1 MSGYSATSAD
11 AAVLHRRERH
21 RLLRMRHERR
31 RADYLAGRRAAKA
44 AVTQLCGMADPTTI
58 WVEPGALHQPVLG
71 GPGTDGVAVSLA
83 HSQHLGAA
91 VAFDVAHPVGIDLER
106 VDPARAG
113 ILQSTLTPG
122 EREITAGLPLAALT
136 AATAVWTAKEAL
148 AKFLRVGLSI
158 DLSLLEVASWR
169 IEGEWWRLEYRHVV
183 SLKALVLVV
192 DDWVLALCLPARS
205 TVSTPELSHSLA
217 AALLDDISRA
227 LPPGAAV
234 RVPAVDRPTE
244 RKWP

>member
-1 MSGYSATSAD
+1 MSGSSAT
-11 AAVLHRRERH
+11 AAGEEILHRRERH
-21 RLLRMRHERR
+21 RFMRMRHERR

-44 AVTQLCGMADPTTI
+44 AVTHLCGITEPAAI
-58 WVEPGALHQPVLG
+58 WVEPGALQQPVLG
-71 GPGTDGVAVSLA
+71 GPGTCGVAVSLA
-83 HSQHLGAA
+83 HSQHVGAA

-113 ILQSTLTPG
+113 ILQTTLTPG
-122 EREITAGLPLAALT
+122 EREITAGLRMAGLT

-158 DLSLLEVASWR
+158 DLSVLEVAGWR
-169 IEGEWWRLEYRHVV
+169 TEGEWWRLEYRHIV

-205 TVSTPELSHSLA
+205 AVSTPGLHGTLA
-217 AALLDDISRA
+217 AALVDDIAHSQR
-227 LPPGAAV
+227 AAV
-234 RVPAVDRPTE
+234 GVSAVDSSTE
-244 RKWP
+244 RRWP